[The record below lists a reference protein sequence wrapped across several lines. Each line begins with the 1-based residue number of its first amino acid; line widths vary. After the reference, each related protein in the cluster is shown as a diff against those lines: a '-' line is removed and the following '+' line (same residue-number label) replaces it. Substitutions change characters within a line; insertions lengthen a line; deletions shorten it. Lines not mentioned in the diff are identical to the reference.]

1 MPRPSPTCNRSIA
14 LTPTVPDDLRP
25 KKKKKSLN
33 GRLAAAGCTVT
44 QGDVTGHGFTA
55 VGQSVGA
62 CSVAPE
68 RYAHPGT
75 GASNNTASHC
85 PGNLTPQVAR
95 CLVFIPRGCMSPL
108 RVESRCKVRARVAV
122 LPLCFRPVARGPR
135 YTCARTNIY
144 VVIRPCLGPEPGRR
158 ARCTGLEAAG
168 EREGRA

>member
-1 MPRPSPTCNRSIA
+1 MQEPKCHA
-14 LTPTVPDDLRP
+14 LRRHATGQVPDDA
-25 KKKKKSLN
+25 KKKEKKPQ
-33 GRLAAAGCTVT
+33 RPAGCTVT
-44 QGDVTGHGFTA
+44 QGDFTGHGFTA

-75 GASNNTASHC
+75 GASNNTASHW
-85 PGNLTPQVAR
+85 PGNLTPKVAS

-108 RVESRCKVRARVAV
+108 RVESRWKVRARVAV

-144 VVIRPCLGPEPGRR
+144 VVIRPCLGSEPGRR